1 MSLPS
6 PAPALSRSL
15 RTRVRE
21 AWLEV
26 LVTILVAVVQ
36 LRDVLWAGADR
47 VVANPD
53 TQLHYWTLWW
63 WSEALWNQPLAVW
76 HAPQFVPYDYTLAYS
91 DHLAPLGLVSAP
103 LIWLGVPIALILNVA
118 VVGSAVLTVWAM
130 RALARDIGAARW
142 PALLVG
148 LAVGFGTFRTT
159 QVTHLQMLATW
170 MLPLAVLWLR
180 HATRSARWWSWP
192 ALGVVLVLAGAFGLS
207 IYHGFMMLPV
217 LVLVATHSLMHAAPA
232 QRMAGALRL
241 AVLAGVAA
249 VAMLPSLWPYL
260 QVQRTTAV
268 TRSLVELANWSAP
281 LQAWWAVP
289 KGHPLWP
296 WIFGEWVTGRP
307 ELVLAPGMLLT
318 IGAVLGLGVRN
329 ATRWL
334 WLLVAVMGVVLAS
347 GSVVRLWDGGAGIDV
362 PFARW
367 IAAVPGYSALRVPA
381 RWGWIVTFGLAL
393 LAALGLSRPWVVTR
407 RWPLV
412 VAAVVLVGDMGWPSI
427 PTMAA
432 PLHDTPRPVYSW
444 LATQSPVRTVLEL
457 PLNPAVE
464 SALQAERLWW
474 QTIHGQRIVT
484 GYSGIAPATQILL
497 ARDAAHLPR
506 PDVVARIGAL
516 GVDTVLVHRDSE
528 RGQAH
533 VAAMEACAL
542 CTVLYDAPDA
552 VVYTIPPSSLAA
564 PAIIPGTR
572 VWISAD
578 PRLPDLVA
586 LGMRQSWQTAG
597 AVVVGPARQ
606 RFYGAKVLPVG
617 VLPDEWLLGANEEP
631 ESVGVT
637 AADAVATGAGGVRY
651 RRPTGLLLAQPVVF
665 ASGRVTVAFDAN
677 GSVRMDDAV
686 LTQSSAAALTM
697 VFDAAVLR
705 QQRIA
710 GTDLGPGA
718 QLVTLA
724 VQRGST
730 QTIVWDAESAAL
742 VRLRVYDRGVAVPA
756 LRSVPLAVG
765 VQVDG
770 DALVLRAGAAD
781 VQLQGIED
789 ATGKAVTHPLPAGA
803 TTRVAAGEVP
813 ALATGHYQV
822 VVVTTHGQRIVV
834 ANLWV
839 TGSGWRWQAIPQPL
853 TLVY

>member
-6 PAPALSRSL
+6 PAPTLSRSL

-26 LVTILVAVVQ
+26 LVTVLVAVVQ
-36 LRDVLWAGADR
+36 LRDVLWAGTER

-63 WSEALWNQPLAVW
+63 WSEALWNHPLAVW

-91 DHLAPLGLVSAP
+91 DHLAPLGLGAAP
-103 LIWLGVPIALILNVA
+103 LIWLGVPIAFILNAA
-118 VVGSAVLTVWAM
+118 VVGSAVATVWAM

-159 QVTHLQMLATW
+159 QVSHLQMLATW
-170 MLPLAVLWLR
+170 MLPLAVLLLR
-180 HATRSARWWSWP
+180 HALRSPRWASWP

-217 LVLVATHSLMHAAPA
+217 LVLVAIHSLMQVAPA
-232 QRMAGALRL
+232 QRMATALRL
-241 AVLAGVAA
+241 ALLACVAA
-249 VAMLPSLWPYL
+249 GAMLPSLWPYL

-289 KGHPLWP
+289 AGHPLWP

-307 ELVLAPGMLLT
+307 ELVLAPGVILS
-318 IGAVLGLGVRN
+318 IGAVLGVGVPN

-334 WLLVAVMGVVLAS
+334 WVLVVAMGVVLAS
-347 GSVVRLWDGGAGIDV
+347 GSVVRMWDGDAGIEM

-381 RWGWIVTFGLAL
+381 RWGWLVTFGLAL
-393 LAALGLSRPWVVTR
+393 LAALGLSRPWLVTR

-412 VAAVVLVGDMGWPSI
+412 VVAVVLVGDMGWPTI
-427 PTMAA
+427 PTMVA
-432 PLHDTPRPVYSW
+432 PHHDTTRPVYTW
-444 LATQSPVRTVLEL
+444 LATQSPGRTVLEL
-457 PLNPAVE
+457 PLNPSVE
-464 SALQAERLWW
+464 SALQADRLWW

-506 PDVVARIGAL
+506 LDVLARIGAL
-516 GVDTVLVHRDSE
+516 GVDTVLVHRESE

-533 VAAMEACAL
+533 ITAMEACTL

-552 VVYTIPPSSLAA
+552 VAYALPASSLAT
-564 PAIIPGTR
+564 PAIAPGTR

-578 PRLPDLVA
+578 SRLPDLVA
-586 LGMRQSWQTAG
+586 LGMRQSWHTAG
-597 AVVVGPARQ
+597 AVVVGPARE
-606 RFYGAKVLPVG
+606 RFYGAQAVPAG

-637 AADAVATGAGGVRY
+637 AADGIATGAGGVRY
-651 RRPTGLLLAQPVVF
+651 RRPTGLIFAQPV
-665 ASGRVTVAFDAN
+665 ASTAGRVTVVFD
-677 GSVRMDDAV
+677 GDGTVRMDDIV
-686 LTQSSAAALTM
+686 LTQSDAPAITM
-697 VFDAAVLR
+697 VFDAALLR

-710 GTDLGPGA
+710 GIDLAPGA
-718 QLVTLA
+718 QLVKVT
-724 VQRGST
+724 VQRGTT
-730 QTIVWDAESAAL
+730 QTIVWDAEVAAL
-742 VRLRVYDRGVAVPA
+742 VRLRVYDREVAVPA
-756 LRSVPLAVG
+756 LRSVPLSVG
-765 VQVDG
+765 MKVEG
-770 DALVLRAGAAD
+770 DALVLQAGAAA

-789 ATGKAVTHPLPAGA
+789 ATGKAVTYPLPSGA
-803 TTRVAAGEVP
+803 PTRVAAGEVP

-822 VVVTTHGQRIVV
+822 VIVTSYGQRIVA

-839 TGSGWRWQAIPQPL
+839 TASGWRWQAIPQSL
-853 TLVY
+853 ILVY